1 MKKEETKVCIVCGE
15 IVPLDKMAKNKLV
28 DGSYSY
34 RDVCQKCVNAQQ
46 RDRRNKLKEAEKK
59 KKKIIEE
66 LEIVQ
71 SIPTNALIG
80 ELIMRGYKVIKD
92 EYENEEN

>member
-1 MKKEETKVCIVCGE
+1 MKKKKEETKVCIVCGE

-46 RDRRNKLKEAEKK
+46 RERRRKLKEDEKK
-59 KKKIIEE
+59 KKKIMEE
-66 LEIVQ
+66 FSIIQ
-71 SIPTNALIG
+71 SLPTNVLIG
-80 ELIMRGYKVIKD
+80 ELIMRGYKVVDNQKQ
-92 EYENEEN
+92 E